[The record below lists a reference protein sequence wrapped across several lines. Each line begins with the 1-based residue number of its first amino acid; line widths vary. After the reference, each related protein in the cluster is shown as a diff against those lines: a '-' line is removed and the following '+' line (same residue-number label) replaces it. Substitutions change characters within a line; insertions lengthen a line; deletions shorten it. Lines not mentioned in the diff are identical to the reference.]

1 MTNYS
6 HYKRFYA
13 QPGLFYTLS
22 GDYNGYVEVLSGIP
36 YIDSSTNKL
45 LLSSTFETSLA
56 TSTYFKN
63 RTILDTIDTL
73 PYTERDVLF
82 EANDFL
88 TERLFKD
95 KLTKLHDNNT
105 FIYSRLFI
113 ANNDLP
119 YNPEIKYGY
128 VQNKN
133 STTITISTGYSGSI
147 PFRQNTSP
155 NIKAL
160 GNIINFEA
168 LKKDEN
174 QDEYVIFGITSNQ
187 FVSITGNN
195 TNINIIE
202 VSKYYESEENVL
214 PFTSL
219 GGIAIGGNYAF
230 ITDTG
235 SNTIVKYDISGY
247 LNGDTALGNKR
258 NLVEIL
264 GGEGPDKL
272 KTKFRQPKEI
282 TSNGK
287 LVVVHDSGNTVLKV
301 FDTKFNYHSRIT
313 TIPLKK
319 QPLASIQ
326 FNPHYNL
333 LYALTYDQFNTKLNL
348 YIYDLTAANRRP
360 VIVDKILD
368 LGITLKSGEVV
379 QNIEFSKNSSEYYY
393 ICTNKNSY
401 KLYVTLPN
409 KIIGR
414 YQETKLFNTETS
426 TVNDTRVLTVTSAPI
441 ITITPPTTFT
451 TTTVTLCSTPDII
464 TTQNDVISIPQIK
477 DIKPDTFIYNP
488 SSSYISQQ
496 EYSITTPG
504 YQIKNPIQVNASNR
518 WSVVSIQFQN
528 SNWVWEGT
536 YQVPDFEIKDV
547 PPQTTYFPAVTSI
560 IPASTTRV
568 AGLTTITPP
577 TQITVP
583 ATVTVIPGQNFTLVQ
598 EQTTTIPGVTSYEAG
613 EPYEVVQSTTREVQ
627 TLTMFNDSYRGLSIL
642 PSTKNIDKI
651 IFITDGRIYFYEEPN
666 TFKQIIKTDNLQNY
680 GITNIYTTAE
690 EYIQASTINKELY
703 KVTRDIFA
711 IKNNLVGRFNGF
723 YDSNQVLTLND
734 YNYNINFDAFVV
746 QEEEDYSVHENER
759 TILGVMNRALVNI
772 LKLQQNLLEFTIP
785 DTGSDLRPVFNPT
798 VADTKALIID

>member
-1 MTNYS
+1 MINYP
-6 HYKRFYA
+6 HYKRLYA
-13 QPGLFYTLS
+13 KPGLFYTLT
-22 GDYNGYVEVLSGIP
+22 GDYTGYVEVLSGVP
-36 YIDSSTNKL
+36 YIDSTTNKL

-56 TSTYFKN
+56 TSIFFKN
-63 RTILDTIDTL
+63 RTIFDAVDTL

-82 EANDFL
+82 QANDFL

-119 YNPEIKYGY
+119 YNNEIVYGF
-128 VQNKN
+128 VDGRN
-133 STTITISTGYSGSI
+133 STAIALSTGYSGSI
-147 PFRQNTSP
+147 PFRQNTSE

-160 GNIINFEA
+160 GNIVNFEA
-168 LKKDEN
+168 LKKEEN
-174 QDEYVIFGITSNQ
+174 QDEYVIFAITSSQ
-187 FVSITGNN
+187 FISITGNN
-195 TNINIIE
+195 SNINIIE

-214 PFTSL
+214 PFSSL
-219 GGIAIGGNYAF
+219 GGIAIGGNYVF

-235 SNTIVKYDISGY
+235 SSTIVKYDIAGY
-247 LNGDTALGNKR
+247 LNGDSALGNKR
-258 NLVEIL
+258 NLIEIL
-264 GGEGPDKL
+264 GGDGPDKI

-287 LVVVHDSGNTVLKV
+287 LVVVHDSGNTVLKI

-333 LYALTYDQFNTKLNL
+333 LYALTYDQSNTKLNL

-360 VIVDKILD
+360 VMVDKVLD
-368 LGITLKSGEVV
+368 LGVTLKPGEVV

-401 KLYVTLPN
+401 KLYITLPN
-409 KIIGR
+409 TIIGR
-414 YQETKLFNTETS
+414 YQEIKLFNTETS

-441 ITITPPTTFT
+441 ITITPPTIFT

-464 TTQNDVISIPQIK
+464 TTQSEVISIPQIK
-477 DIKPDTFIYNP
+477 NIQPNTSTITP
-488 SSSYISQQ
+488 SSSF
-496 EYSITTPG
+496 TTPG
-504 YQIKNPIQVNASNR
+504 YQVTNDILVNASNQ
-518 WSVVSIQFQN
+518 WSVVAIQFKD
-528 SNWVWEGT
+528 SNWKWEGT
-536 YQVPDFEIKDV
+536 YQVPGFEIKDI
-547 PPQTTYFPAVTSI
+547 PPQTTYYA
-560 IPASTTRV
+560 ASTTIV
-568 AGLTTITPP
+568 AGRTTITPP
-577 TQITVP
+577 TTITVP
-583 ATVTVIPGQNFTLVQ
+583 SRVTIIPSQTFTLVQ
-598 EQTTTIPGVTSYEAG
+598 EQTTTIPGLTSFEEG
-613 EPYEVVQSTTREVQ
+613 EPYEVVSTTTREVE
-627 TLTMFNDSYRGLSIL
+627 TLSMFNDSYRGLSIL
-642 PSTKNIDKI
+642 PSSKDVDKI
-651 IFITDGRIYFYEEPN
+651 IFITDARIYFYEEPN
-666 TFKQIIKTDNLQNY
+666 TFKKIIKPENLQNY
-680 GITNIYTTAE
+680 GITNISTVSE

-723 YDSNQVLTLND
+723 YDSNQVLILND
-734 YNYNINFDAFVV
+734 YNYNINFDNFVV

-772 LKLQQNLLEFTIP
+772 LKLQENLLEFTIP
-785 DTGSDLRPVFNPT
+785 DTGSDLRPVFNPGI
-798 VADTKALIID
+798 ADTKALIID

>member
-6 HYKRFYA
+6 QYKRFYA

-22 GDYNGYVEVLSGIP
+22 GDYNGYVEVLSGVP
-36 YIDSSTNKL
+36 YIDNSTNEL

-56 TSTYFKN
+56 VSPYFKN
-63 RTILDTIDTL
+63 RTILDPIDTL
-73 PYTERDVLF
+73 PYAEKDVLF
-82 EANDFL
+82 QANDFL

-95 KLTKLHDNNT
+95 KLTKLHNNNT

-119 YNPEIKYGY
+119 YNTEITYGS

-133 STTITISTGYSGSI
+133 STTITISSGYSGSI
-147 PFRQNTSP
+147 PFRQNTLS

-160 GNIINFEA
+160 GNIINFQA

-202 VSKYYESEENVL
+202 VSPYYESEENVL
-214 PFTSL
+214 PFSSL
-219 GGIAIGGNYAF
+219 GGIAIGGNNAY

-235 SNTIVKYDISGY
+235 SNTIIKYDISGY
-247 LNGDTALGNKR
+247 LNGDVALGNKR
-258 NLVEIL
+258 NLTEIL
-264 GGEGPDKL
+264 GGEGPSNL

-282 TSNGK
+282 TTNGK
-287 LVVVHDSGNTVLKV
+287 LVVVHDTGNTVLKV

-319 QPLASIQ
+319 QPLAGIK
-326 FNPHYNL
+326 FNNHYNL
-333 LYALTYDQFNTKLNL
+333 LYAITYDQSNTKLNL

-360 VIVDKILD
+360 VIVDKVLD
-368 LGITLKSGEVV
+368 LGITLKPGEVV
-379 QNIEFSKNSSEYYY
+379 QNVEFSKNSSEYYY

-409 KIIGR
+409 KVIGR
-414 YQETKLFNTETS
+414 YQETKLFNAETS

-441 ITITPPTTFT
+441 VTITPPTTFT
-451 TTTVTLCSTPDII
+451 TSTVTLCSTPDVI
-464 TTQNDVISIPQIK
+464 TTQSEVINIPQIK
-477 DIKPDTFIYNP
+477 DIKPDTFIYTP
-488 SSSYISQQ
+488 SSTYISQE
-496 EYSITTPG
+496 EYSVTTPG
-504 YQIKNPIQVNASNR
+504 YQIQNPILVNASNM
-518 WSVVSIQFQN
+518 WSVVSIEFRN

-536 YQVPDFEIKDV
+536 FQVPDFEIIDI
-547 PPQTTYFPAVTSI
+547 PPQTTYYPAVTSI
-560 IPASTTRV
+560 LEESTTRV

-583 ATVTVIPGQNFTLVQ
+583 AIVTVVPGQNFTLVQ
-598 EQTTTIPGVTSYEAG
+598 EQTTTIPGITSFEPG
-613 EPYEVVQSTTREVQ
+613 EPYEVITSSTRGVQ

-651 IFITDGRIYFYEEPN
+651 IFITDGRVYFYEELN
-666 TFKQIIKTDNLQNY
+666 TFKQIFKTDNLQNY
-680 GITNIYTTAE
+680 GITNIYTTSE
-690 EYIQASTINKELY
+690 EYIQASSINKELY

-734 YNYNINFDAFVV
+734 YNYNIDFDAFVV
-746 QEEEDYSVHENER
+746 QEEEDYNVHENER
-759 TILGVMNRALVNI
+759 SILGVMNRALTNI

-785 DTGSDLRPVFNPT
+785 DTGSDLRPVFNPG
-798 VADTKALIID
+798 VASTKALIID

>member
-1 MTNYS
+1 MINYS

-13 QPGLFYTLS
+13 KAGLFYTLT
-22 GDYNGYVEVLSGIP
+22 GDYTGYVEVLSGVP
-36 YIDSSTNKL
+36 YIDSTTNKL
-45 LLSSTFETSLA
+45 LLNSTFETSLA
-56 TSTYFKN
+56 TSIFFKN
-63 RTILDTIDTL
+63 RTIFDAVDTL

-82 EANDFL
+82 QANDFL

-119 YNPEIKYGY
+119 YNNEIAYGF
-128 VQNKN
+128 VDNRN
-133 STTITISTGYSGSI
+133 STSISLSTGYSGSI
-147 PFRQNTSP
+147 PFRQNTSE

-160 GNIINFEA
+160 GNIVNFEA

-174 QDEYVIFGITSNQ
+174 QDEYVIFAITTNQ
-187 FVSITGNN
+187 FVSLTGDNN
-195 TNINIIE
+195 NINIIE

-214 PFTSL
+214 PFSSL

-235 SNTIVKYDISGY
+235 SNTIVKYDIAGY
-247 LNGDTALGNKR
+247 LNGDSALGNKR
-258 NLVEIL
+258 NLIEIL
-264 GGEGPDKL
+264 GGDGPDKI

-287 LVVVHDSGNTVLKV
+287 LVVVHDSGNTVLKI

-333 LYALTYDQFNTKLNL
+333 LYALTYDQSNTKLNL

-360 VIVDKILD
+360 VMVDKILD
-368 LGITLKSGEVV
+368 IGITLVSGEIV

-401 KLYVTLPN
+401 KLYITLPN
-409 KIIGR
+409 TIIGR
-414 YQETKLFNTETS
+414 YQEIKLFNTETS

-451 TTTVTLCSTPDII
+451 STTVTLCSTPDVI
-464 TTQNDVISIPQIK
+464 TTQSEVISIPQIK
-477 DIKPDTFIYNP
+477 NVQPDTITVTP
-488 SSSYISQQ
+488 SSSF
-496 EYSITTPG
+496 TTPG
-504 YQIKNPIQVNASNR
+504 YQITTPILVNASNQ
-518 WSVVSIQFQN
+518 WSVVPIQFKD
-528 SNWVWEGT
+528 SNWKWEGT
-536 YQVPDFEIKDV
+536 YQVPDFKVEDV
-547 PPQTTYFPAVTSI
+547 PPQTTIFPPI
-560 IPASTTRV
+560 TTVV
-568 AGLTTITPP
+568 AGLTSITPS
-577 TQITVP
+577 TSITVP
-583 ATVTVIPGQNFTLVQ
+583 SRVTIIPSQTFTRVQ
-598 EQTTTIPGVTSYEAG
+598 EQTTTIPGLTSFEEG
-613 EPYEVVQSTTREVQ
+613 EPYEVISITTREVE
-627 TLTMFNDSYRGLSIL
+627 TLSMFNDSYRGLSII
-642 PSTKNIDKI
+642 PSSKDVDKI
-651 IFITDGRIYFYEEPN
+651 IFITDARIYFYEEPN
-666 TFKQIIKTDNLQNY
+666 TFKKIIKSENLQNY
-680 GITNIYTTAE
+680 GITNISTVSE

-734 YNYNINFDAFVV
+734 YNYNINFNEFIV

-785 DTGSDLRPVFNPT
+785 DTGSDLRPVFNPGI
-798 VADTKALIID
+798 ANTKALIID

>member
-1 MTNYS
+1 MINYP
-6 HYKRFYA
+6 HYKRLYA
-13 QPGLFYTLS
+13 KPGLFYTLT
-22 GDYNGYVEVLSGIP
+22 GDYTGYVEVLSGVP
-36 YIDSSTNKL
+36 YIDSTTNKL

-56 TSTYFKN
+56 TSTFFKN
-63 RTILDTIDTL
+63 RTIFDAVDTL

-82 EANDFL
+82 QANDFL

-119 YNPEIKYGY
+119 YNNEIVYGF
-128 VQNKN
+128 VDGRN
-133 STTITISTGYSGSI
+133 STAIALSTGYSGSI
-147 PFRQNTSP
+147 PFRQNTSE

-160 GNIINFEA
+160 GNIVNFEA
-168 LKKDEN
+168 LKKEEN
-174 QDEYVIFGITSNQ
+174 QDEYVIFAITSSQ
-187 FVSITGNN
+187 FISITGNN
-195 TNINIIE
+195 SNINIIE

-214 PFTSL
+214 PFSSL
-219 GGIAIGGNYAF
+219 GGIAIGGNYVF

-235 SNTIVKYDISGY
+235 SSTIVKYDIAGY
-247 LNGDTALGNKR
+247 LNGDSALGNKR
-258 NLVEIL
+258 NLIEIL
-264 GGEGPDKL
+264 GGDGPDKL

-333 LYALTYDQFNTKLNL
+333 LYALTYDQSNTKLNL

-360 VIVDKILD
+360 VMVDKVLD
-368 LGITLKSGEVV
+368 LGVTLKPGEVV

-401 KLYVTLPN
+401 KLYITLPN
-409 KIIGR
+409 TIIGR
-414 YQETKLFNTETS
+414 YQEIKLFNTETS

-441 ITITPPTTFT
+441 IMITPPTTFT

-464 TTQNDVISIPQIK
+464 TTQSEVISIPQIK
-477 DIKPDTFIYNP
+477 NIQPDTITVTP
-488 SSSYISQQ
+488 SSSF
-496 EYSITTPG
+496 TTPG
-504 YQIKNPIQVNASNR
+504 YQVTNDILVNASNQ
-518 WSVVSIQFQN
+518 WSVVAIQFKD
-528 SNWVWEGT
+528 SNWKWEGT
-536 YQVPDFEIKDV
+536 YQVPGFEIKDI
-547 PPQTTYFPAVTSI
+547 PPQTTYYA
-560 IPASTTRV
+560 ASTTIV

-577 TQITVP
+577 TTITVP
-583 ATVTVIPGQNFTLVQ
+583 SRVTIIPSQTFTLVQ
-598 EQTTTIPGVTSYEAG
+598 EQTTTIPGLTSFEEG
-613 EPYEVVQSTTREVQ
+613 EPYEVVSTTTREVE
-627 TLTMFNDSYRGLSIL
+627 TLSMFNDSYRGLSIL
-642 PSTKNIDKI
+642 PSSKDVDKI
-651 IFITDGRIYFYEEPN
+651 IFITDARIYFYEEPN
-666 TFKQIIKTDNLQNY
+666 TFKKIIKPENLQNY
-680 GITNIYTTAE
+680 GITNISTVSE

-723 YDSNQVLTLND
+723 YDSNQVLILND
-734 YNYNINFDAFVV
+734 YNYNINFDNFVV

-772 LKLQQNLLEFTIP
+772 LKLQENLLEFTIP
-785 DTGSDLRPVFNPT
+785 DTGSDLRPVFNPGI
-798 VADTKALIID
+798 ADTKALIID